1 MRERRAR
8 DIGGPDH
15 VGCVACCKI
24 FGFCSDSY
32 GKPLDFL
39 PRELD
44 GAVLEKKR
52 SQ

>member
-8 DIGGPDH
+8 DIRGPDH
-15 VGCVACCKI
+15 VGRVACKI

-39 PRELD
+39 PGELD
-44 GAVLEKKR
+44 GGVLEKKR